1 MNTVKEIREGI
12 VRSLTPHVG
21 KDEAE
26 AMARI
31 ILEDAAGMSRTAAII
46 DPGRLLEDATVAR
59 ISAIVGR
66 VADGEPLQ
74 YVLGEAVFMGMRLR
88 VTPYT
93 LIPRPETAGLVD
105 IITDAHLG
113 HKDLQ
118 VIDIGTGSGCIA
130 IALARALPYC
140 AVTAADI
147 SSEALAVASY
157 NASALGTSNV
167 KCIRLDALHL
177 PMPAPRR
184 RIWTDA
190 CWTTNRARLYLSP
203 MMTRCAFIAPSPF
216 MRNQR
221 YAPAVRCILKS
232 IPCMPPIWNRCCALS
247 PLKTWTSVVITGV
260 KNVMP
265 YAFVP
270 KNSHFGKSSGTPR
283 GAVCPRRAL
292 RKRIAHKTADM
303 ANRLRRC
310 RRRHRQSAATSF
322 F

>member
-1 MNTVKEIREGI
+1 MNTVKKIREGI

-31 ILEDAAGMSRTAAII
+31 ILEDAAGVSRTAAII

-59 ISAIVGR
+59 ISAIVGL

-88 VTPYT
+88 VTPRT

-157 NASALGTSNV
+157 NASALGTFNV

-177 PMPAPRR
+177 PMPAAPLYDIIVSNPPYVTVAEKADMDRR
-184 RIWTDA
+184 VLDYEPGTALFVPDDDPLRFYRAIAVYAQSALRPGGSLYFEINPLYATDMEQML
-190 CWTTNRARLYLSP
+190 RYL
-203 MMTRCAFIAPSPF
+203 AFEDVDI
-216 MRNQR
+216 RRDYRGKKR
-221 YAPAVRCILKS
+221 YA
-232 IPCMPPIWNRCCALS
+232 
-247 PLKTWTSVVITGV
+247 
-260 KNVMP
+260 
-265 YAFVP
+265 
-270 KNSHFGKSSGTPR
+270 
-283 GAVCPRRAL
+283 VCLCPE
-292 RKRIAHKTADM
+292 K
-303 ANRLRRC
+303 
-310 RRRHRQSAATSF
+310 
-322 F
+322 

>member
-1 MNTVKEIREGI
+1 MNKNRYICRMNTVKEIREGI

-31 ILEDAAGMSRTAAII
+31 ILEDAAGVSRTAAII

-105 IITDAHLG
+105 IITDEYSG
-113 HKDLQ
+113 SKDLQ
-118 VIDIGTGSGCIA
+118 IIDIGTGSGCIA

-177 PMPAPRR
+177 PMPAAPLYDIIVSNPPYVTVAEKADMDRR
-184 RIWTDA
+184 VLDYEPGTALFVPDDDPLRFYRAIAVYAQSALRPGGSLYFEINPLYATDMEQML
-190 CWTTNRARLYLSP
+190 RSL
-203 MMTRCAFIAPSPF
+203 AFEDVDI
-216 MRNQR
+216 RRDYRGKKR
-221 YAPAVRCILKS
+221 YA
-232 IPCMPPIWNRCCALS
+232 
-247 PLKTWTSVVITGV
+247 
-260 KNVMP
+260 
-265 YAFVP
+265 
-270 KNSHFGKSSGTPR
+270 
-283 GAVCPRRAL
+283 VCLCPE
-292 RKRIAHKTADM
+292 K
-303 ANRLRRC
+303 
-310 RRRHRQSAATSF
+310 
-322 F
+322 